1 MKIRK
6 KLLSLLGAA
15 AMAVT
20 VMAVAGG
27 AQEVKAASNTYVVN
41 SSVADVTGNV
51 GDTIEVPITFTTDTP
66 TNSLLGKLRDNKNN
80 VSYYD
85 DTVLKFVGT
94 EFRGMPAGLTST
106 AGGNFSYVSTET
118 STSGT
123 IILKFEVLK
132 CSPTPVT
139 LNIKDLYYTTNAIKT
154 DTVNLTSKIM
164 INHPTDKRVET
175 VTKEP
180 TCTEK
185 GTKSV
190 KCGECGADLG
200 TEEIPALGHTAGDW
214 KVTKEATCTEKGS
227 KNQLCSVCGE
237 VIKTEEI
244 AALGHKAGDWK
255 VTKEATCTEKGS
267 KEQRCTVCGEVV
279 KTEEIAKLAH
289 TWKTDKD
296 TDKDGWKVVTAATKD
311 KEGSKERVCSV
322 CGTKE
327 TATIAKLTAT
337 TTPTPTATPGATSG
351 NKNNTTTGTTSTGSK
366 TTSGTS
372 TGSTAVKTGD
382 STNVAGMVAA
392 VAASAGIL
400 VICGVM
406 VMRRRKVN
414 R

>member
-154 DTVNLTSKIM
+154 DTVNLTSKIT

-200 TEEIPALGHTAGDW
+200 TEEIPALGHT
-214 KVTKEATCTEKGS
+214 
-227 KNQLCSVCGE
+227 
-237 VIKTEEI
+237 
-244 AALGHKAGDWK
+244 AGDWK

-372 TGSTAVKTGD
+372 TGSTVVKTGD

>member
-154 DTVNLTSKIM
+154 DTVNLTSKIT

-200 TEEIPALGHTAGDW
+200 
-214 KVTKEATCTEKGS
+214 
-227 KNQLCSVCGE
+227 
-237 VIKTEEI
+237 TEEI

>member
-1 MKIRK
+1 MGIKRKI
-6 KLLSLLGAA
+6 LSLFSAVVMGA
-15 AMAVT
+15 T
-20 VMAVAGG
+20 VIFTAAGG
-27 AQEVKAASNTYVVN
+27 EHVQAAETYKVN
-41 SSVADVTGNV
+41 SSVADVSGNV
-51 GDTIEVPITFTTDTP
+51 GDTIEIPITFTTDTP

-154 DTVNLTSKIM
+154 DTVNLTSKIT

-200 TEEIPALGHTAGDW
+200 TEEIPALGHT
-214 KVTKEATCTEKGS
+214 
-227 KNQLCSVCGE
+227 
-237 VIKTEEI
+237 
-244 AALGHKAGDWK
+244 AGDWK

>member
-66 TNSLLGKLRDNKNN
+66 TNSLLGKLRDTKNN

-154 DTVNLTSKIM
+154 DTVNLTSKIT

-200 TEEIPALGHTAGDW
+200 TEEIPALGHT
-214 KVTKEATCTEKGS
+214 
-227 KNQLCSVCGE
+227 
-237 VIKTEEI
+237 
-244 AALGHKAGDWK
+244 AGDWK

>member
-51 GDTIEVPITFTTDTP
+51 GDTNEVPSTFTTDTP
-66 TNSLLGKLRDNKNN
+66 TNTLLGKLRDNKNN
-80 VSYYD
+80 VTYYD

-154 DTVNLTSKIM
+154 DTVNLTSKIT

-227 KNQLCSVCGE
+227 KKQLCSVVGPECCLFFCR
-237 VIKTEEI
+237 IRRI
-244 AALGHKAGDWK
+244 F
-255 VTKEATCTEKGS
+255 
-267 KEQRCTVCGEVV
+267 
-279 KTEEIAKLAH
+279 
-289 TWKTDKD
+289 
-296 TDKDGWKVVTAATKD
+296 
-311 KEGSKERVCSV
+311 
-322 CGTKE
+322 
-327 TATIAKLTAT
+327 
-337 TTPTPTATPGATSG
+337 
-351 NKNNTTTGTTSTGSK
+351 
-366 TTSGTS
+366 
-372 TGSTAVKTGD
+372 
-382 STNVAGMVAA
+382 
-392 VAASAGIL
+392 
-400 VICGVM
+400 ICGCQTHKIAVIHSSLHTKIYSS
-406 VMRRRKVN
+406 VLITN
-414 R
+414 RAVDRNRSATFYRMSVAP

>member
-106 AGGNFSYVSTET
+106 AGGNFSYVSTTT

-132 CSPTPVT
+132 CSAKPVT
-139 LNIKDLYYTTNAIKT
+139 VTIKDLYYTTNAIRSESVT
-154 DTVNLTSKIM
+154 LTS
-164 INHPTDKRVET
+164 T
-175 VTKEP
+175 VTIAHPEDQKEEVVTKKP

-185 GTKSV
+185 GTK
-190 KCGECGADLG
+190 
-200 TEEIPALGHTAGDW
+200 EIRC
-214 KVTKEATCTEKGS
+214 K
-227 KNQLCSVCGE
+227 VCGGVLE
-237 VIKTEEI
+237 EQEI

-255 VTKEATCTEKGS
+255 VTKEATCTEAGS

-279 KTEEIAKLAH
+279 KTEEIPALGHK
-289 TWKTDKD
+289 
-296 TDKDGWKVVTAATKD
+296 GEWKVVKASTFTEK
-311 KEGSKERVCSV
+311 GSKEERCSV
-322 CGTKE
+322 CGELLDTKE
-327 TATIAKLTAT
+327 IALKGDANNDGSIDMIDVTNIMSDLTSEKGLDADVTDLNGDGVVDMVDVTLLLEKLTE
-337 TTPTPTATPGATSG
+337 
-351 NKNNTTTGTTSTGSK
+351 GT
-366 TTSGTS
+366 
-372 TGSTAVKTGD
+372 
-382 STNVAGMVAA
+382 
-392 VAASAGIL
+392 L
-400 VICGVM
+400 
-406 VMRRRKVN
+406 
-414 R
+414 

>member
-154 DTVNLTSKIM
+154 DTVNLTSKIT

-200 TEEIPALGHTAGDW
+200 TEEIPALGHT
-214 KVTKEATCTEKGS
+214 
-227 KNQLCSVCGE
+227 
-237 VIKTEEI
+237 
-244 AALGHKAGDWK
+244 AGDWK

>member
-106 AGGNFSYVSTET
+106 AGGNFSYVSTTT

-132 CSPTPVT
+132 CSAKPVT
-139 LNIKDLYYTTNAIKT
+139 VTIKDLYYTTNAIRSESVT
-154 DTVNLTSKIM
+154 LTS
-164 INHPTDKRVET
+164 T
-175 VTKEP
+175 VTIAHPEDQKEEVVTKKP

-185 GTKSV
+185 GTK
-190 KCGECGADLG
+190 
-200 TEEIPALGHTAGDW
+200 EIRC
-214 KVTKEATCTEKGS
+214 K
-227 KNQLCSVCGE
+227 VCGGVLE
-237 VIKTEEI
+237 EQEI

-255 VTKEATCTEKGS
+255 VTKEATCTEAGS

-279 KTEEIAKLAH
+279 KTEEIPALGHK
-289 TWKTDKD
+289 
-296 TDKDGWKVVTAATKD
+296 GEWKVVKASTFTEK
-311 KEGSKERVCSV
+311 GSKEERCSV
-322 CGTKE
+322 CGEPLDTKE
-327 TATIAKLTAT
+327 IALKGDANNDGSIDMIDVTNIMSDLTSEKGLDADVTDLNGDGVVDMVDVTLFLEKLTE
-337 TTPTPTATPGATSG
+337 
-351 NKNNTTTGTTSTGSK
+351 GT
-366 TTSGTS
+366 
-372 TGSTAVKTGD
+372 
-382 STNVAGMVAA
+382 
-392 VAASAGIL
+392 L
-400 VICGVM
+400 
-406 VMRRRKVN
+406 
-414 R
+414 